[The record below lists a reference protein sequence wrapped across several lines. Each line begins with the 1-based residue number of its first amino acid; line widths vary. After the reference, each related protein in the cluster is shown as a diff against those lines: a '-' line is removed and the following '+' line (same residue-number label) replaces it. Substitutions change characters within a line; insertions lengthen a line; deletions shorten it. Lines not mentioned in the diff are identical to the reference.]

1 MNYSY
6 HWRKAMT
13 ISALL
18 HILLI
23 FAAGYL
29 TAGWTAPIPVEEVL
43 LEMDLVNDL
52 VERAEIPQS
61 IEPSPTIPAPSMP
74 APFEPLQTASE
85 EKPVVT
91 ASALTMTEAPPPSV
105 PVSSQPYSS
114 APGPKKS
121 TSSRTGIAAPSIL
134 SKTAP
139 AYPPAAR
146 KSGQEGTVVLR
157 IEILATGRPG
167 EISIATSSGYP
178 ALDEAAVA
186 SIRKWQFI
194 PAKDLNNG
202 KTVACTTTLPISFR
216 LHN

>member
-13 ISALL
+13 ISVLL

-29 TAGWTAPIPVEEVL
+29 TAGWTAPIPVQEVL

-52 VERAEIPQS
+52 AERTESPQS
-61 IEPSPTIPAPSMP
+61 NEPTPTIPAPAMTTP
-74 APFEPLQTASE
+74 LEPLQAAPE
-85 EKPVVT
+85 AKPVVT

-105 PVSSQPYSS
+105 PVSSQPHLS
-114 APGPKKS
+114 APGPAKI
-121 TSSRTGIAAPSIL
+121 TSSRTGIAAPGIL

-139 AYPPAAR
+139 TYPPAAR
-146 KSGQEGTVVLR
+146 KAGQEGTVVLR
-157 IEILATGRPG
+157 IEILASGRPG
-167 EISIATSSGYP
+167 EIAVATSSGYP

-186 SIRKWQFI
+186 SVRKWQFI

-202 KTVACTTTLPISFR
+202 KTVACTTTLPVSFR